1 MTPKFS
7 HESASS
13 GNSHRADN
21 AIKQS
26 QKGAGAG
33 GDDIDD
39 LIDDISGKDTTT
51 ASIASFKY

>member
-26 QKGAGAG
+26 QKGAG

-39 LIDDISGKDTTT
+39 LIDDISGKDATT